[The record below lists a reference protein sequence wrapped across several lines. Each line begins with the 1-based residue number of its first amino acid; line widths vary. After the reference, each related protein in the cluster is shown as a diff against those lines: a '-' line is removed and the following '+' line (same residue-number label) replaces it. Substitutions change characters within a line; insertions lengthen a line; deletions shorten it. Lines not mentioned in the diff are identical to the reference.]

1 MVFADLGVIGE
12 TESLVRLVV
21 IGDVCD
27 LVKMQD
33 ATSADG
39 VR

>member
-21 IGDVCD
+21 IGDMRD
-27 LVKMQD
+27 LVKVQD